1 MVRRIFEAVIGIVLL
16 VVAFILAFIFQQAYR
31 TGVEYQSM
39 PVPVAEITP
48 YTVLNDKMFV
58 MKDFPRALTGGY
70 ATSLSQLSGR
80 MANSVIPAGLPVP
93 LVLVSAATE
102 YRLADPSLEIV
113 SIPVTPPSAVGG
125 QVRAGERIN
134 IYRLIP
140 PGAQVIPVG
149 STVAIS
155 EPVTLIAENIPV
167 VMVLADD
174 GSPAGVTSGGHLV
187 AAHVLVLSVNPEEL
201 DAILNLMAEIKQ
213 SAIMWI
219 TLAPVQS

>member
-1 MVRRIFEAVIGIVLL
+1 MVRRIFEVVVGIILL
-16 VVAFILAFIFQQAYR
+16 VVAFILAFVFQQAYR

-39 PVPVAEITP
+39 PVPVTQIVP

-93 LVLVSAATE
+93 LTLVNSAAE
-102 YRLADPSLEIV
+102 YRLADPSLEVV
-113 SIPVTPPSAVGG
+113 SIPITPPSAVGG
-125 QVRAGERIN
+125 LVRAGERIN

-140 PGAQVIPVG
+140 PGAQVIPIG

-155 EPVTLIAENIPV
+155 EPVTLIAEDIPV
-167 VMVLADD
+167 VMVLGDD
-174 GSPAGVTSGGHLV
+174 SSPAGLTSTGHLV
-187 AAHVLVLSVNPEEL
+187 TAHVLVLAVNPEEL

-213 SAIMWI
+213 AAIMWV
-219 TLAPVQS
+219 TLAPVRT

>member
-1 MVRRIFEAVIGIVLL
+1 MVRRIFEAVIGIILL
-16 VVAFILAFIFQQAYR
+16 VVAFILAFVFQQAYR
-31 TGVEYQSM
+31 TGVEYQSL
-39 PVPVAEITP
+39 PVPIAEISP
-48 YTVLNDKMFV
+48 YTVLNEKMFV

-70 ATSLSQLSGR
+70 AASLDQLSGR

-102 YRLADPSLEIV
+102 YRLADPSLAVISV
-113 SIPVTPPSAVGG
+113 PITPSSAVGG

-140 PGAQVIPVG
+140 PGFRVIPIG
-149 STVAIS
+149 STDPIS

-167 VMVLADD
+167 VMVLGDD
-174 GSPAGVTSGGHLV
+174 GSPAGLTSTGHLV
-187 AAHVLVLSVNPEEL
+187 PAHVLVLAVTPEEL
-201 DAILNLMAEIKQ
+201 DAIMNLMAETKA

-219 TLAPVQS
+219 TLAPVQP

>member
-1 MVRRIFEAVIGIVLL
+1 MVRRIFEAVIGIILL
-16 VVAFILAFIFQQAYR
+16 VVAFILAFVFQQAYR
-31 TGVEYQSM
+31 TGVEYQSL
-39 PVPVAEITP
+39 PVPIAEISP
-48 YTVLNDKMFV
+48 YTVLNEKMFV

-70 ATSLSQLSGR
+70 AASLTQLSGR

-102 YRLADPSLEIV
+102 YRLADPSLSVISV
-113 SIPVTPPSAVGG
+113 PITPSSAVGG

-140 PGAQVIPVG
+140 PGFKVIPIG
-149 STVAIS
+149 STDPIN

-167 VMVLADD
+167 VMVLGDD
-174 GSPAGVTSGGHLV
+174 GSPAGLTSTGHLV
-187 AAHVLVLSVNPEEL
+187 PAHVLVLAVTPEEL
-201 DAILNLMAEIKQ
+201 DAIMNLMAEAKA

-219 TLAPVQS
+219 TLAPVQP